1 MKNNN
6 SILITIVLG
15 ICILIG
21 AWYFQVFTD
30 YEVPSRI
37 LAAILGVVITAIIT
51 QLLLS
56 SQTNKEVT
64 LRQEQQKWQAE
75 QDKLK
80 QDRQKELAKETREWQ
95 EQQALKTKEWQEE
108 QDKKTEQWRIDHD
121 RSNTVFCEKLKI
133 YKNFLDTLYGAV
145 KDEELTDKE
154 KIELQ
159 YQTSL
164 VAMHCEPENI
174 LKLSEAVKKVIT
186 MMCKPDRQR
195 SSNNNVLLETLFDVV
210 EALRKDLYA
219 KDDIKT
225 FSDDVR
231 RRTIDNFNVAYSN
244 AKEGNTD
251 VDDNKQ
257 HLSVDL
263 NVLSDISCMLKS
275 GKIGSM
281 EEVKPIES
289 GLSSEKQK
297 AYNTS
302 EWNLAVKDWQSQGWE
317 VKAMES
323 EDCPLQVT
331 RNDGNPGKIDMGFHN
346 GHYYLQAGYEGD
358 GNFSKCLKW
367 DNGGRRQYDLWYE
380 FPALSM
386 DVPQGGF
393 IDKFKSSPELQQ
405 YIIKKVNYLMEVIK
419 KEHRTIQWMK
429 AVGEHKDWQIFTWYW
444 STLACEWQNDEE
456 GKVYMDTMPD
466 DKDSSKVIVKLG
478 NRANNVELLKRT
490 LERIGHADKT
500 SAIDTTDNC
509 YVTIA
514 TIDSLVPDT
523 EADANT
529 VAGKLKELIKDITY
543 KNIK

>member
-1 MKNNN
+1 MKK
-6 SILITIVLG
+6 SKQYVLKIVGCMMLVMVCALI
-15 ICILIG
+15 
-21 AWYFQVFTD
+21 VFSYQD
-30 YEVPSRI
+30 FPAR
-37 LAAILGVVITAIIT
+37 LMAAILGVVITATIT
-51 QLLLS
+51 VVLLDGQS
-56 SQTNKEVT
+56 KKEQT
-64 LRQEQQKWQAE
+64 
-75 QDKLK
+75 
-80 QDRQKELAKETREWQ
+80 AKRNS
-95 EQQALKTKEWQEE
+95 K
-108 QDKKTEQWRIDHD
+108 
-121 RSNTVFCEKLKI
+121 VFEEKLKI

-231 RRTIDNFNVAYSN
+231 QRTIDNFNVAYSN

-251 VDDNKQ
+251 VNDNKQ

-263 NVLSDISCMLKS
+263 NVLSDISCIFKS

-317 VKAMES
+317 VKALES
-323 EDCPLQVT
+323 EDCPLEIT
-331 RNDGNPGKIDMGFHN
+331 RNDGNPGKIDMGFYN

-358 GNFSKCLKW
+358 SNFS
-367 DNGGRRQYDLWYE
+367 
-380 FPALSM
+380 
-386 DVPQGGF
+386 
-393 IDKFKSSPELQQ
+393 
-405 YIIKKVNYLMEVIK
+405 
-419 KEHRTIQWMK
+419 
-429 AVGEHKDWQIFTWYW
+429 
-444 STLACEWQNDEE
+444 
-456 GKVYMDTMPD
+456 
-466 DKDSSKVIVKLG
+466 
-478 NRANNVELLKRT
+478 
-490 LERIGHADKT
+490 
-500 SAIDTTDNC
+500 
-509 YVTIA
+509 
-514 TIDSLVPDT
+514 
-523 EADANT
+523 
-529 VAGKLKELIKDITY
+529 
-543 KNIK
+543 

>member
-133 YKNFLDTLYGAV
+133 YKNFLDTLYDVV
-145 KDEELTDKE
+145 KDRKLTEDE
-154 KIELQ
+154 KLLLE
-159 YQTSL
+159 YKTSL
-164 VAMHCEPENI
+164 VAMHCKPKNLDSVSAAVRNVISSVCPSDEAKKQKSQGNI
-174 LKLSEAVKKVIT
+174 
-186 MMCKPDRQR
+186 P
-195 SSNNNVLLETLFDVV
+195 LLESLLGVV
-210 EALRKDLYA
+210 EALKIDLYNVDVE
-219 KDDIKT
+219 KDGNMDENDLDKMLFNSAIKT
-225 FSDDVR
+225 N
-231 RRTIDNFNVAYSN
+231 TINNF
-244 AKEGNTD
+244 
-251 VDDNKQ
+251 
-257 HLSVDL
+257 
-263 NVLSDISCMLKS
+263 
-275 GKIGSM
+275 
-281 EEVKPIES
+281 
-289 GLSSEKQK
+289 QK
-297 AYNTS
+297 AYVETAEKEDAESNDTWS
-302 EWNLAVKDWQSQGWE
+302 QAVKKWQSQGWE
-317 VKAMES
+317 VKALES
-323 EDCPLQVT
+323 EDCPLLIT
-331 RNDGNPGKIDMGFHN
+331 RNDGNPGKIDMGFYN

-358 GNFSKCLKW
+358 SNFSKCLKW
-367 DNGGRRQYDLWYE
+367 DNCGRRQYDLWYE

-405 YIIKKVNYLMEVIK
+405 YIIKKLNYLMEVIK

-500 SAIDTTDNC
+500 NAIDTTDNC

-514 TIDSLVPDT
+514 TIDSLEPNT
-523 EADANT
+523 EADANI

-543 KNIK
+543 KNILKDSK

>member
-95 EQQALKTKEWQEE
+95 EQQALKTKEWQEQ

-251 VDDNKQ
+251 VNDNKQ

-263 NVLSDISCMLKS
+263 NVLSDISCILKS
-275 GKIGSM
+275 GNIESM
-281 EEVKPIES
+281 AEVKPIES

-302 EWNLAVKDWQSQGWE
+302 EWNFAVKDWQSQGWE
-317 VKAMES
+317 VKALES
-323 EDCPLQVT
+323 EDCPLLIT
-331 RNDGNPGKIDMGFHN
+331 RNDGNPGMIDMGFYDN
-346 GHYYLQAGYEGD
+346 HYYIQARYEGD
-358 GNFSKCLKW
+358 WNFSKCLKW
-367 DNGGRRQYDLWYE
+367 DNGGRRQRE
-380 FPALSM
+380 FWWEYPPLAM
-386 DVPQGGF
+386 DVPKGSF
-393 IDKFKSSPELQQ
+393 ISRFKSSPELQQ
-405 YIIKKVNYLMEVIK
+405 YIIKRVDYLMGVLQ
-419 KEHRTIQWMK
+419 KEHRTIQWMN
-429 AVGEHKDWQIFTWYW
+429 AVDERKDWNLFTWYW
-444 STLACEWQNDEE
+444 STLACEYQNDEE

-466 DKDSSKVIVKLG
+466 ENDKSKVIVQLG
-478 NRANNVELLKRT
+478 NRANNVEMLKKT
-490 LERIGHADKT
+490 LERIGCPEKIDK
-500 SAIDTTDNC
+500 IDKVDC
-509 YVTIA
+509 YVTLA
-514 TIDSLVPDT
+514 TINSLEPEMV
-523 EADANT
+523 
-529 VAGKLKELIKDITY
+529 GKELNEWIRKISE
-543 KNIK
+543 KNKSNN

>member
-80 QDRQKELAKETREWQ
+80 QDRQKEIAKETREWQ

-133 YKNFLDTLYGAV
+133 YKNFLDTLYDVV
-145 KDEELTDKE
+145 KDRKLTEDE
-154 KIELQ
+154 KLLLEFK
-159 YQTSL
+159 TSL
-164 VAMHCEPENI
+164 VAMHCKPKNLDSVSAAVRNVISSVCPSDEEKKQKSQGNI
-174 LKLSEAVKKVIT
+174 
-186 MMCKPDRQR
+186 P
-195 SSNNNVLLETLFDVV
+195 LLESLLGVV
-210 EALRKDLYA
+210 EALKIDLYNVDVE
-219 KDDIKT
+219 KDGNMYDNDLDKMLFSPAIKT
-225 FSDDVR
+225 N
-231 RRTIDNFNVAYSN
+231 TINNF
-244 AKEGNTD
+244 
-251 VDDNKQ
+251 
-257 HLSVDL
+257 
-263 NVLSDISCMLKS
+263 
-275 GKIGSM
+275 
-281 EEVKPIES
+281 
-289 GLSSEKQK
+289 QK
-297 AYNTS
+297 AYVETADEEDAES
-302 EWNLAVKDWQSQGWE
+302 KDTWSQAIKKWQSQGWE
-317 VKAMES
+317 VKALES
-323 EDCPLQVT
+323 EDCPLEIT
-331 RNDGNPGKIDMGFHN
+331 RNDGNPGKIDMGFYN

-386 DVPQGGF
+386 DIPQGGF
-393 IDKFKSSPELQQ
+393 IDKFKSSIELQQ

-419 KEHRTIQWMK
+419 KEHRTIQWIK

-514 TIDSLVPDT
+514 TIDSLVPNT

>member
-95 EQQALKTKEWQEE
+95 EQQALKTKEWQEQ

-133 YKNFLDTLYGAV
+133 YKIFLDTLYGAV

-195 SSNNNVLLETLFDVV
+195 SSNNNVLLECI
-210 EALRKDLYA
+210 Y
-219 KDDIKT
+219 
-225 FSDDVR
+225 
-231 RRTIDNFNVAYSN
+231 
-244 AKEGNTD
+244 
-251 VDDNKQ
+251 
-257 HLSVDL
+257 
-263 NVLSDISCMLKS
+263 
-275 GKIGSM
+275 
-281 EEVKPIES
+281 
-289 GLSSEKQK
+289 
-297 AYNTS
+297 
-302 EWNLAVKDWQSQGWE
+302 
-317 VKAMES
+317 
-323 EDCPLQVT
+323 
-331 RNDGNPGKIDMGFHN
+331 
-346 GHYYLQAGYEGD
+346 
-358 GNFSKCLKW
+358 
-367 DNGGRRQYDLWYE
+367 
-380 FPALSM
+380 
-386 DVPQGGF
+386 
-393 IDKFKSSPELQQ
+393 
-405 YIIKKVNYLMEVIK
+405 
-419 KEHRTIQWMK
+419 
-429 AVGEHKDWQIFTWYW
+429 
-444 STLACEWQNDEE
+444 
-456 GKVYMDTMPD
+456 
-466 DKDSSKVIVKLG
+466 
-478 NRANNVELLKRT
+478 
-490 LERIGHADKT
+490 
-500 SAIDTTDNC
+500 
-509 YVTIA
+509 
-514 TIDSLVPDT
+514 
-523 EADANT
+523 
-529 VAGKLKELIKDITY
+529 
-543 KNIK
+543 

>member
-64 LRQEQQKWQAE
+64 LRHEQQEWQAE
-75 QDKLK
+75 QDQLK

-133 YKNFLDTLYGAV
+133 YKNFLDTLYDVV
-145 KDEELTDKE
+145 KDRKLTEDE
-154 KIELQ
+154 KLLLE
-159 YQTSL
+159 YKTSL
-164 VAMHCEPENI
+164 VAMHCKPKN
-174 LKLSEAVKKVIT
+174 LDSVSAAVRNVISSVCPSDEEKK
-186 MMCKPDRQR
+186 QR
-195 SSNNNVLLETLFDVV
+195 SQGNIPLLESLLGVV
-210 EALRKDLYA
+210 EALKIDLYNVDVE
-219 KDDIKT
+219 KDGNMDDNDLDKMLFNSAIKT
-225 FSDDVR
+225 N
-231 RRTIDNFNVAYSN
+231 TINNF
-244 AKEGNTD
+244 
-251 VDDNKQ
+251 
-257 HLSVDL
+257 
-263 NVLSDISCMLKS
+263 
-275 GKIGSM
+275 
-281 EEVKPIES
+281 
-289 GLSSEKQK
+289 QK
-297 AYNTS
+297 AYVETAEKEDAES
-302 EWNLAVKDWQSQGWE
+302 KDTRSQAVKDTWSQAVKKWQSQGWE
-317 VKAMES
+317 VKALES
-323 EDCPLQVT
+323 EDCPLLIT
-331 RNDGNPGKIDMGFHN
+331 RNDGNPGKIDMGFYN

-358 GNFSKCLKW
+358 SNFSKCLKW

-380 FPALSM
+380 FPTLSM

-393 IDKFKSSPELQQ
+393 IDKFKSSIELQQ
-405 YIIKKVNYLMEVIK
+405 YIIKKVNYLIEVIK
-419 KEHRTIQWMK
+419 KEHRTIQWIK

-444 STLACEWQNDEE
+444 STLTCEWQNDEE

-490 LERIGHADKT
+490 LERIGHADKA

-514 TIDSLVPDT
+514 TIDSLVPNT

>member
-133 YKNFLDTLYGAV
+133 YKNFLDTLYDVV
-145 KDEELTDKE
+145 KDRKLTEDE
-154 KIELQ
+154 KLLLE
-159 YQTSL
+159 YKTSL
-164 VAMHCEPENI
+164 VAMHCKPKNLDSVSAAVRNVI
-174 LKLSEAVKKVIT
+174 SSVCPSDEAKK
-186 MMCKPDRQR
+186 QR
-195 SSNNNVLLETLFDVV
+195 SQGNIPLLESLLGVV
-210 EALRKDLYA
+210 EALKIDLYNVDVE
-219 KDDIKT
+219 KDGNMDDNDLDKMLFNSAIKT
-225 FSDDVR
+225 N
-231 RRTIDNFNVAYSN
+231 TINNF
-244 AKEGNTD
+244 
-251 VDDNKQ
+251 
-257 HLSVDL
+257 
-263 NVLSDISCMLKS
+263 
-275 GKIGSM
+275 
-281 EEVKPIES
+281 
-289 GLSSEKQK
+289 QK
-297 AYNTS
+297 AYVETAEKEDAES
-302 EWNLAVKDWQSQGWE
+302 KDTWSQAVKDTWSQAVKKWQSQGWE
-317 VKAMES
+317 VKALES
-323 EDCPLQVT
+323 EDCPLLIT
-331 RNDGNPGKIDMGFHN
+331 RNDGNPGKIDMGFYN

-358 GNFSKCLKW
+358 SNFSKCLKW

-380 FPALSM
+380 FPTLSM
-386 DVPQGGF
+386 DVSQGGF
-393 IDKFKSSPELQQ
+393 IDKFKSSIELQQ
-405 YIIKKVNYLMEVIK
+405 YIIKKVNYLIEVIK
-419 KEHRTIQWMK
+419 KEHRTIQWIK

-444 STLACEWQNDEE
+444 STLVCEWQNDEE

-490 LERIGHADKT
+490 LERIGHADKA

-514 TIDSLVPDT
+514 TIDSLVPNT

-529 VAGKLKELIKDITY
+529 IAGKLKELIKDITY